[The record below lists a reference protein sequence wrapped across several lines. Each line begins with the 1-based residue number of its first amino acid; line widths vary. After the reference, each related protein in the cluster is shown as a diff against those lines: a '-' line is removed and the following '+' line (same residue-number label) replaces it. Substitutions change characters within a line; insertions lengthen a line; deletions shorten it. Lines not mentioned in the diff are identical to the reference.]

1 LLVEGR
7 RNLLVELVNRHEFD
21 CIYLQETIKS
31 EFRRRELDRFA
42 GRKHMEWSWVPC
54 SGHSGGMLMGIDK

>member
-1 LLVEGR
+1 MLVEGR

-31 EFRRRELDRFA
+31 EFRRRELT
-42 GRKHMEWSWVPC
+42 GLLVENIWN
-54 SGHSGGMLMGIDK
+54 GHGYPVQVILEVC